1 MVSGAAMVRSAL
13 TTTLRAAGLAV
24 AGLLVASVTAMAG
37 AATPLVSVDWLKSRL
52 GQPELI
58 VLDVRS
64 ALDGGG
70 AEAYVKAHIPG
81 AVHTDYDKSGWR
93 VTRNGVPFS
102 LPTVAELEKIIG
114 ELGIDEDK
122 HVVIVPA
129 GVHATDFG
137 AATRVYW
144 TLKVSGLAKV
154 SILDGGF
161 AAWQAAKLPTENG
174 PGKPS
179 PAIFTVNL
187 DKRILA
193 QVDDV
198 AAIVHSNNATLLDAR
213 APKLF
218 AGKELAFPVKAY
230 GHIPGAINVDHETLY
245 DTANNRLKPK
255 ADLAAVLD
263 QLPQG
268 PVVTY
273 CNTGHWA
280 SINWF
285 VLSEIFGRKD
295 AKLYAGSMVEW
306 TADPKRPVESART
319 KWDDLLKALG
329 RGS

>member
-1 MVSGAAMVRSAL
+1 MVPSAF
-13 TTTLRAAGLAV
+13 TKARRAAALAV
-24 AGLLVASVTAMAG
+24 AGLIALNATALAG
-37 AATPLVSVDWLKSRL
+37 AVTPLVSVEWLKSRL
-52 GQPELI
+52 GRPELV

-70 AEAYVKAHIPG
+70 AAAYLKAHIPG

-144 TLKVSGLAKV
+144 TLKVSGLEKV

-161 AAWQAAKLPTENG
+161 AAWQAAKLPTESG
-174 PGKPS
+174 PSKPS
-179 PAIFTVNL
+179 PTILTVNL
-187 DKRILA
+187 DKRLLA
-193 QVDDV
+193 QVDEV
-198 AAIVHSNNATLLDAR
+198 AAIVQSNSATLLDAR

-218 AGKELAFPVKAY
+218 AGKELAFPVKVY

-255 ADLAAVLD
+255 AELAAVLASV
-263 QLPQG
+263 PNG
-268 PVVTY
+268 PVVSY

-285 VLSEIFGRKD
+285 ALSEILGRKD
-295 AKLYAGSMVEW
+295 ARLYAGSMVEW
-306 TADPKRPVESART
+306 TADPKRPVASSRT